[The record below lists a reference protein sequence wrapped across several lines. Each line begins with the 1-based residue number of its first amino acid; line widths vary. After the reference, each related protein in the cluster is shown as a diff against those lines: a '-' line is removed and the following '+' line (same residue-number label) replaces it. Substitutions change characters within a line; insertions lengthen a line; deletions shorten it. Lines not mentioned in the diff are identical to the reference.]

1 MTLIKFIIIKLVKHN
16 NENDDMAEDLKMLN
30 EWKHADRNIQYRVIN
45 ALLKEN
51 IWTHSTTI
59 SKENHYITIEYEQV
73 LLNVYYKCESALSRY
88 EFEGPIFY
96 INHQHKESV
105 DSLEK
110 LLDIL
115 EIDFH
120 IDISLRL
127 KSELIHSRDSFVEV
141 YKEFDL
147 RRNYLKGHDKYINM
161 SERLNFF
168 DWLVKLKK
176 DNDIDDV
183 LYSESLIFEGHPT
196 HPLTKT
202 KLPLSMEEVKAYS
215 PEFEKIINLKVMLLH
230 NDYVTITTIFDDS
243 QFILN
248 EIIPEYREQL
258 QTFTKDSDHLLED
271 YHVILVHPWQY
282 EHTIRN
288 KFKEWL
294 QCNILISTPF
304 HVPSKATSSFR
315 TMSLINRPYYVKL
328 PVNVQAT
335 SAVRTVSPE
344 TTIDG
349 PKLSQALHHELNKYA
364 QLDVALEPYGLFA
377 KTNNDDARQLA
388 CIIREKPFSKDDGIL
403 LVTGALVNKNVV
415 DNEITVDS
423 YLKWISEEINQNSIY
438 QFMRIYTRQLVTPLL
453 ALIQNYGIALEAHM
467 QNTLVHVGPNY
478 QIQFIVR
485 DLGGSRID
493 IKTLSQQL
501 KHIEVQNKSLLVDSI
516 EEVIMKFQ
524 HAVVQNQLAELIF
537 HFKKYDFINEEEL
550 FNIIQEEIELAINN
564 NKPHADT
571 LRKILFGP
579 TIKVKALLKMR
590 MNNKVKK
597 YLNISLD
604 NPIKKEVN

>member
-1 MTLIKFIIIKLVKHN
+1 MKT
-16 NENDDMAEDLKMLN
+16 NDKAEDLKMLN
-30 EWKHADRNIQYRVIN
+30 EWKHADRNMQYRVVN
-45 ALLKEN
+45 ALIKEN

-59 SKENHYITIEYEQV
+59 FKENHYITIEFEQV
-73 LLNVYYKCESALSRY
+73 LLNVHYKYESALSRY
-88 EFEGPIFY
+88 EFDGPIIY

-105 DSLEK
+105 DSLEN

-115 EIDFH
+115 VTDFH
-120 IDISLRL
+120 IDIPFHL
-127 KSELIHSRDSFVEV
+127 KSELIHSRDSFIEV
-141 YKEFDL
+141 YKAFDT
-147 RRNYLKGHDKYINM
+147 RHEYLQRHDKYINA

-168 DWLVKLKK
+168 TWLEKLKK

-202 KLPLSMEEVKAYS
+202 KLPLSMEEVRTYS
-215 PEFEKIINLKVMLLH
+215 PEFEKIINLKVMLIH
-230 NDYVTITTIFDDS
+230 NEYVNVTTILDHS

-248 EIIPEYREQL
+248 EVIPEYIDELHTFMNDRERL
-258 QTFTKDSDHLLED
+258 LKD
-271 YHVILVHPWQY
+271 YKVILVHPWQY

-288 KFKEWL
+288 KYKEWL
-294 QCNILISTPF
+294 QDYILISTPF
-304 HVPSKATSSFR
+304 QVPSKATSSFR
-315 TMSLINRPYYVKL
+315 TMSLINHPYHVKL

-349 PKLSQALHHELNKYA
+349 PKLSQALHRELNQYT
-364 QLDVALEPYGLFA
+364 QLDVVLEPYGLFA
-377 KTNNDDARQLA
+377 KTDSDDARQLA
-388 CIIREKPFSKDDGIL
+388 CIIREKPFTKDDGIL

-423 YLKWISEEINQNSIY
+423 YLKWINDDINQHTIR
-438 QFMRIYTRQLVTPLL
+438 QFMRNYTRQLVTPLL
-453 ALIQNYGIALEAHM
+453 ALIQDYGIALEAHM
-467 QNTLVHVGPNY
+467 QNTLVHLGPKY

-493 IKTLSQQL
+493 IKTLSQKL
-501 KHIEVQNKSLLVDSI
+501 KHIEVENKSLLADSI

-537 HFKKYDFINEEEL
+537 HFKKYEFIKEEEL
-550 FNIIQEEIELAINN
+550 FNIIQEEIEVAINDT
-564 NKPHADT
+564 KPHADT
-571 LRKILFGP
+571 LRKVLFGP
-579 TIKVKALLKMR
+579 TITVKALLKMR
-590 MNNKVKK
+590 MKKKVKK

-604 NPIKKEVN
+604 NPIKREVN

>member
-1 MTLIKFIIIKLVKHN
+1 MKT
-16 NENDDMAEDLKMLN
+16 NDKAEDLKMLN
-30 EWKHADRNIQYRVIN
+30 EWKHADRNMQYRVVN
-45 ALLKEN
+45 ALIKEN

-59 SKENHYITIEYEQV
+59 FKENHYITIEFEQV
-73 LLNVYYKCESALSRY
+73 LLNVHYKYESALSRY
-88 EFEGPIFY
+88 EFDGPIIY
-96 INHQHKESV
+96 MNHQHKESV
-105 DSLEK
+105 DSLEN

-115 EIDFH
+115 VTDFH
-120 IDISLRL
+120 IDIPFHLR
-127 KSELIHSRDSFVEV
+127 SELIHSRDSFIEV
-141 YKEFDL
+141 YKEFDT
-147 RRNYLKGHDKYINM
+147 RHEYLQRHDKYIND

-168 DWLVKLKK
+168 TWLEKLKK
-176 DNDIDDV
+176 NNDIDDV

-202 KLPLSMEEVKAYS
+202 KLPLSMEEVRTYS
-215 PEFEKIINLKVMLLH
+215 PEFEKIINLKVMLIH
-230 NDYVTITTIFDDS
+230 NEYVNVTTILDHS

-248 EIIPEYREQL
+248 EVIPEYLDELHTFMNNRERL
-258 QTFTKDSDHLLED
+258 LKD
-271 YHVILVHPWQY
+271 YKVILVHPWQY

-294 QCNILISTPF
+294 QNHILISTPF

-315 TMSLINRPYYVKL
+315 TMSLINHPYHVKL

-349 PKLSQALHHELNKYA
+349 PKLSQALHRELNQYT
-364 QLDVALEPYGLFA
+364 QLDVVLEPYGLFA
-377 KTNNDDARQLA
+377 KTDSDDARQLA
-388 CIIREKPFSKDDGIL
+388 CIIREKPFIKNDGIL

-423 YLKWISEEINQNSIY
+423 YLKWMNDDINQHTIH
-438 QFMRIYTRQLVTPLL
+438 QFMRNYTRQLVTPLL
-453 ALIQNYGIALEAHM
+453 ALIQDYGIALEAHM
-467 QNTLVHVGPNY
+467 QNTLVHLGPKY

-493 IKTLSQQL
+493 IKTLSQRL
-501 KHIEVQNKSLLVDSI
+501 KHIEVENKSLLADSI

-537 HFKKYDFINEEEL
+537 HFKKYDFIKEEEL
-550 FNIIQEEIELAINN
+550 FNIIQEEIEVAINDT
-564 NKPHADT
+564 KPHADT
-571 LRKILFGP
+571 LRKVLFGP
-579 TIKVKALLKMR
+579 TITVKALLKMR
-590 MNNKVKK
+590 MKKKVKK

-604 NPIKKEVN
+604 NPIKREVN

>member
-1 MTLIKFIIIKLVKHN
+1 
-16 NENDDMAEDLKMLN
+16 MLN
-30 EWKHADRNIQYRVIN
+30 EWKHADRNMQYRVVN
-45 ALLKEN
+45 ALIKEN

-59 SKENHYITIEYEQV
+59 FKENHYITIEFEQV
-73 LLNVYYKCESALSRY
+73 LLNVHYKYESALSRY
-88 EFEGPIFY
+88 EFDGPIIY
-96 INHQHKESV
+96 MNHQHKESV
-105 DSLEK
+105 DSLEN

-115 EIDFH
+115 VTDFH
-120 IDISLRL
+120 IDIPFHL
-127 KSELIHSRDSFVEV
+127 KSELIHSRDSFIEV
-141 YKEFDL
+141 YKEFDT
-147 RRNYLKGHDKYINM
+147 RHEYLQRHDKYIND

-168 DWLVKLKK
+168 TWLEKLKK
-176 DNDIDDV
+176 NNDIDDV

-196 HPLTKT
+196 HSLTKT
-202 KLPLSMEEVKAYS
+202 KLPLSMEEVRTYS
-215 PEFEKIINLKVMLLH
+215 PEFEKIINLKVMLIH
-230 NDYVTITTIFDDS
+230 NEYVNVTTILDHS

-248 EIIPEYREQL
+248 EVIPEYLDELHTFMNDRERL
-258 QTFTKDSDHLLED
+258 LKD
-271 YHVILVHPWQY
+271 YKVILVHPWQY

-294 QCNILISTPF
+294 QNHILISTPF

-315 TMSLINRPYYVKL
+315 TMSLINHPYHVKL

-349 PKLSQALHHELNKYA
+349 PKLSQALHRELNQYT
-364 QLDVALEPYGLFA
+364 QLDVVLEPYGLFA
-377 KTNNDDARQLA
+377 KTDSDDARQLA
-388 CIIREKPFSKDDGIL
+388 CIIREKPFIKNDGIL

-423 YLKWISEEINQNSIY
+423 YLKWINDDINQHTIH
-438 QFMRIYTRQLVTPLL
+438 QFMRNYTRQLVTPLL
-453 ALIQNYGIALEAHM
+453 ALIQDYGIALEAHM
-467 QNTLVHVGPNY
+467 QNTLVHLGPKY

-493 IKTLSQQL
+493 IKTLSQRL
-501 KHIEVQNKSLLVDSI
+501 KHIEVENKSLLADSI

-537 HFKKYDFINEEEL
+537 HFKKYEFIKEEEL
-550 FNIIQEEIELAINN
+550 FNIIQEEIEVAINDT
-564 NKPHADT
+564 KPHADT
-571 LRKILFGP
+571 LRKVLFGP
-579 TIKVKALLKMR
+579 TITVKALLKMR
-590 MNNKVKK
+590 MKKKVKK

-604 NPIKKEVN
+604 NPIKREVN

>member
-1 MTLIKFIIIKLVKHN
+1 MKT
-16 NENDDMAEDLKMLN
+16 NDKAEDLKMLN
-30 EWKHADRNIQYRVIN
+30 EWKHADRNMQYRVVN
-45 ALLKEN
+45 ALIKEN

-59 SKENHYITIEYEQV
+59 FKENHYITIEFEQV
-73 LLNVYYKCESALSRY
+73 LLNVHYKYESALSRY
-88 EFEGPIFY
+88 EFDGPIIY
-96 INHQHKESV
+96 MNHQHKESV
-105 DSLEK
+105 DSLEN

-115 EIDFH
+115 VTDFH
-120 IDISLRL
+120 IDIPFHL
-127 KSELIHSRDSFVEV
+127 KSELIHSRDSFIEV
-141 YKEFDL
+141 YKAFDT
-147 RRNYLKGHDKYINM
+147 RREYLQRHDTYINA
-161 SERLNFF
+161 SEHLNFF
-168 DWLVKLKK
+168 VWLEKLKK
-176 DNDIDDV
+176 DKDIDDV

-202 KLPLSMEEVKAYS
+202 KLPLSMEEVRTYS
-215 PEFEKIINLKVMLLH
+215 PEFEKIINLKVMLIH
-230 NDYVTITTIFDDS
+230 NEYVNVTTILDHS

-248 EIIPEYREQL
+248 EVIPEYLDELHTFMNNRERL
-258 QTFTKDSDHLLED
+258 LKD
-271 YHVILVHPWQY
+271 YKVILVHPWQY

-294 QCNILISTPF
+294 QNHILISTPF

-315 TMSLINRPYYVKL
+315 TMSLINHPYHVKL

-349 PKLSQALHHELNKYA
+349 PKLSQALHRELNQYT
-364 QLDVALEPYGLFA
+364 QLDVVLEPYGLFA
-377 KTNNDDARQLA
+377 KTDSDDARQLA
-388 CIIREKPFSKDDGIL
+388 CIIREKPFIKNDGIL

-423 YLKWISEEINQNSIY
+423 YLKWMNDDINQHTIH
-438 QFMRIYTRQLVTPLL
+438 QFMRNYTRQLVIPLL
-453 ALIQNYGIALEAHM
+453 ALIQDYGIALEAHM
-467 QNTLVHVGPNY
+467 QNTLVHLGPEY

-493 IKTLSQQL
+493 IKTLSQKL
-501 KHIEVQNKSLLVDSI
+501 KHIEVENKSLLADSI

-537 HFKKYDFINEEEL
+537 HFKKYDFIKEEEL
-550 FNIIQEEIELAINN
+550 FNIIQEEIEVAINDT
-564 NKPHADT
+564 KPHADT
-571 LRKILFGP
+571 LRKVLFGP
-579 TIKVKALLKMR
+579 TITVKALLKMR
-590 MNNKVKK
+590 MKKKVKK

-604 NPIKKEVN
+604 NPIKREVN

>member
-1 MTLIKFIIIKLVKHN
+1 
-16 NENDDMAEDLKMLN
+16 MLN
-30 EWKHADRNIQYRVIN
+30 EWKHADRNMQYRVVN
-45 ALLKEN
+45 ALIKEN

-59 SKENHYITIEYEQV
+59 FKENHYITIEFEQV
-73 LLNVYYKCESALSRY
+73 LLNVHYKYESALSRY
-88 EFEGPIFY
+88 EFDGPIIY
-96 INHQHKESV
+96 MNHQHKESV
-105 DSLEK
+105 DSLEN

-115 EIDFH
+115 VTDFH
-120 IDISLRL
+120 IDIPFHL
-127 KSELIHSRDSFVEV
+127 KSELIHSRDSFIEV
-141 YKEFDL
+141 YKEFDT
-147 RRNYLKGHDKYINM
+147 RHEYLQRHDKYIND

-168 DWLVKLKK
+168 TWLEKLKK
-176 DNDIDDV
+176 NNDIDDV

-202 KLPLSMEEVKAYS
+202 KLPLSMEEVRTYS
-215 PEFEKIINLKVMLLH
+215 PEFEKIINLKVMLIH
-230 NDYVTITTIFDDS
+230 NEYVNVTTILDHS

-248 EIIPEYREQL
+248 EVIPEYLDELHTFMNDRERL
-258 QTFTKDSDHLLED
+258 LKD
-271 YHVILVHPWQY
+271 YKVILVHPWQY

-294 QCNILISTPF
+294 QNHILISTPF

-315 TMSLINRPYYVKL
+315 TMSLINHPYHVKL

-349 PKLSQALHHELNKYA
+349 PKLSQALHRELNQYT
-364 QLDVALEPYGLFA
+364 QLDVVLEPYGLFA
-377 KTNNDDARQLA
+377 KTDSDDARQLA
-388 CIIREKPFSKDDGIL
+388 CIIREKPFIKNDGIL

-423 YLKWISEEINQNSIY
+423 YLKWINDDINQHTIH
-438 QFMRIYTRQLVTPLL
+438 QFMRNYTRQLVTPLL
-453 ALIQNYGIALEAHM
+453 ALIQDYGIALEAHM
-467 QNTLVHVGPNY
+467 QNTLVHLGPEY

-493 IKTLSQQL
+493 IKTLSQKL
-501 KHIEVQNKSLLVDSI
+501 KHIEVENKSLLADSI

-537 HFKKYDFINEEEL
+537 HFKKYDFIKEEEL
-550 FNIIQEEIELAINN
+550 FNIIQEEIEVAINDT
-564 NKPHADT
+564 KPHADT
-571 LRKILFGP
+571 LRKVLFGP
-579 TIKVKALLKMR
+579 TITVKALLKMR
-590 MNNKVKK
+590 MKKKVKK

-604 NPIKKEVN
+604 NPIKREVN

>member
-1 MTLIKFIIIKLVKHN
+1 MKT
-16 NENDDMAEDLKMLN
+16 NDKAEDLKMLN
-30 EWKHADRNIQYRVIN
+30 EWKHADRNMQYRVVN
-45 ALLKEN
+45 ALIKEN

-59 SKENHYITIEYEQV
+59 FKENHYITIEFEQV
-73 LLNVYYKCESALSRY
+73 LLNVHYKYESALSRY
-88 EFEGPIFY
+88 EFDGPIIY
-96 INHQHKESV
+96 MNHQHKESV
-105 DSLEK
+105 DSLEN

-115 EIDFH
+115 VTDFH
-120 IDISLRL
+120 IDIPFHLR
-127 KSELIHSRDSFVEV
+127 SELIHSRDSFIEV
-141 YKEFDL
+141 YKEFDT
-147 RRNYLKGHDKYINM
+147 RHEYLQRHDKYIND

-168 DWLVKLKK
+168 TWLEKLKK
-176 DNDIDDV
+176 NNDIDDV

-202 KLPLSMEEVKAYS
+202 KLPLSMEEVRTYS
-215 PEFEKIINLKVMLLH
+215 PEFEKIINLKVMLIH
-230 NDYVTITTIFDDS
+230 NEYVNVTTILDHS

-248 EIIPEYREQL
+248 EVIPEYLDELHTFMNDRERL
-258 QTFTKDSDHLLED
+258 LKD
-271 YHVILVHPWQY
+271 YKVILVHPWQY

-294 QCNILISTPF
+294 QNHILISTPF

-315 TMSLINRPYYVKL
+315 TMSLINHPYHVKL

-349 PKLSQALHHELNKYA
+349 PKLSQALHRELNQYT
-364 QLDVALEPYGLFA
+364 QLDVVLEPYGLFA
-377 KTNNDDARQLA
+377 KTDSDDARQLA
-388 CIIREKPFSKDDGIL
+388 CIIREKPFIKNDGIL

-423 YLKWISEEINQNSIY
+423 YLKWMNDDINQHTIH
-438 QFMRIYTRQLVTPLL
+438 QFMRNYTRQLVTPLL
-453 ALIQNYGIALEAHM
+453 ALIQDYGIALEAHM
-467 QNTLVHVGPNY
+467 QNTLVHLGPEY

-493 IKTLSQQL
+493 IKTLSQKL
-501 KHIEVQNKSLLVDSI
+501 KHIEVENKSLLADSI

-537 HFKKYDFINEEEL
+537 HFKKYDFIKEEEL
-550 FNIIQEEIELAINN
+550 FNIIQEEIEVAINDT
-564 NKPHADT
+564 KPHADT
-571 LRKILFGP
+571 LRKVLFGP
-579 TIKVKALLKMR
+579 TITVKALLKMR
-590 MNNKVKK
+590 MKKKVKK

-604 NPIKKEVN
+604 NPIKREVN

>member
-1 MTLIKFIIIKLVKHN
+1 MKT
-16 NENDDMAEDLKMLN
+16 NDKAEDLKMLN
-30 EWKHADRNIQYRVIN
+30 EWKHADRNMQYRVVN
-45 ALLKEN
+45 ALIKEN

-59 SKENHYITIEYEQV
+59 FKENHYITIEFEQV
-73 LLNVYYKCESALSRY
+73 LLNVHYKYESALSRY
-88 EFEGPIFY
+88 EFDGPIIY
-96 INHQHKESV
+96 MNHQHKESV
-105 DSLEK
+105 DSLEN

-115 EIDFH
+115 VTDFH
-120 IDISLRL
+120 IDIPFHLR
-127 KSELIHSRDSFVEV
+127 SELIHSRDSFIEV
-141 YKEFDL
+141 YKAFDT
-147 RRNYLKGHDKYINM
+147 RHEYLQRHDKYINA

-168 DWLVKLKK
+168 TWLEKLKK

-202 KLPLSMEEVKAYS
+202 KLPLSMEEVRTYS
-215 PEFEKIINLKVMLLH
+215 PEFEKIINLKVMLIH
-230 NDYVTITTIFDDS
+230 NEYVNVTTILDHS

-248 EIIPEYREQL
+248 EVIPEYLDELHAFMNDRERL
-258 QTFTKDSDHLLED
+258 LKD
-271 YHVILVHPWQY
+271 YKVILVHPWQY

-288 KFKEWL
+288 KYKEWL
-294 QCNILISTPF
+294 QDYILISTPF
-304 HVPSKATSSFR
+304 QVPSKATSSFR
-315 TMSLINRPYYVKL
+315 TMSLINHPYHVKL

-349 PKLSQALHHELNKYA
+349 PKLSQALHRELNQYT

-377 KTNNDDARQLA
+377 KTDSDDARQLA
-388 CIIREKPFSKDDGIL
+388 CIIREKPFTKDDGIL

-423 YLKWISEEINQNSIY
+423 YLKWINDDINQHTIH
-438 QFMRIYTRQLVTPLL
+438 QFMRNYTRQLVTPLL
-453 ALIQNYGIALEAHM
+453 ALIQDYGIALEAHM
-467 QNTLVHVGPNY
+467 QNTLVHLGPKY

-493 IKTLSQQL
+493 IKTLSQRL
-501 KHIEVQNKSLLVDSI
+501 KHIEVENKSLLADSI

-537 HFKKYDFINEEEL
+537 HFKKYDFIKEEEL
-550 FNIIQEEIELAINN
+550 FNIIQEEIEVAINDT
-564 NKPHADT
+564 KPHADT
-571 LRKILFGP
+571 LRKVLFGP
-579 TIKVKALLKMR
+579 TITVKALLKMR
-590 MNNKVKK
+590 MKKKVKK

-604 NPIKKEVN
+604 NPIKREVN

>member
-1 MTLIKFIIIKLVKHN
+1 MKT
-16 NENDDMAEDLKMLN
+16 NDKAEDLKMLN
-30 EWKHADRNIQYRVIN
+30 EWKHADRNMQYRVVN
-45 ALLKEN
+45 ALIKEN

-59 SKENHYITIEYEQV
+59 FKENHYITIEFEQV
-73 LLNVYYKCESALSRY
+73 LLNVHYKYESALSRY
-88 EFEGPIFY
+88 EFDGPIIY
-96 INHQHKESV
+96 MNHQHKESV
-105 DSLEK
+105 DSLEN

-115 EIDFH
+115 VTDFH
-120 IDISLRL
+120 IDIPFHL
-127 KSELIHSRDSFVEV
+127 KSELIHSRDSFIEV
-141 YKEFDL
+141 YKEFDT
-147 RRNYLKGHDKYINM
+147 RHEYLQRHDKYIND

-168 DWLVKLKK
+168 TWLEKLKK
-176 DNDIDDV
+176 NNDIDDV

-202 KLPLSMEEVKAYS
+202 KLPLSMEEVRTYS
-215 PEFEKIINLKVMLLH
+215 PEFEKIINLKVMLIH
-230 NDYVTITTIFDDS
+230 NEYVNVTTILDHS

-248 EIIPEYREQL
+248 EVIPEYLDELHTFMNNRERL
-258 QTFTKDSDHLLED
+258 LKD
-271 YHVILVHPWQY
+271 YKVILVHPWQY

-294 QCNILISTPF
+294 QNHILISTPF

-315 TMSLINRPYYVKL
+315 TMSLINHPYHVKL

-349 PKLSQALHHELNKYA
+349 PKLSQALHRELNQYT
-364 QLDVALEPYGLFA
+364 QLDVVLEPYGLFA
-377 KTNNDDARQLA
+377 KTDSDDARQLA
-388 CIIREKPFSKDDGIL
+388 CIIREKPFIKNDGIL

-423 YLKWISEEINQNSIY
+423 YLKWINDDINQHTIH
-438 QFMRIYTRQLVTPLL
+438 QFMRNYTRQLVTPLL
-453 ALIQNYGIALEAHM
+453 ALIQDYGIALEAHM
-467 QNTLVHVGPNY
+467 QNTLVHLGPKY

-493 IKTLSQQL
+493 IKTLSQRL
-501 KHIEVQNKSLLVDSI
+501 KHIEVENKSLLADSI

-537 HFKKYDFINEEEL
+537 HFKKYEFIKEEEL
-550 FNIIQEEIELAINN
+550 FNIIQEEIEVAINDT
-564 NKPHADT
+564 KPHADT
-571 LRKILFGP
+571 LRKVLFGP
-579 TIKVKALLKMR
+579 TITVKALLKMR
-590 MNNKVKK
+590 MKKKVKK

-604 NPIKKEVN
+604 NPIKREVN

>member
-1 MTLIKFIIIKLVKHN
+1 MKT
-16 NENDDMAEDLKMLN
+16 NDKAEDLKMLN
-30 EWKHADRNIQYRVIN
+30 EWKHADRNMQYRVVN
-45 ALLKEN
+45 ALIKEN

-59 SKENHYITIEYEQV
+59 FKENHYITIEFEQV
-73 LLNVYYKCESALSRY
+73 LLNVHYKYESALSRY
-88 EFEGPIFY
+88 EFDGPIIY
-96 INHQHKESV
+96 MNHQHKESV
-105 DSLEK
+105 DSLEN
-110 LLDIL
+110 LLGIL
-115 EIDFH
+115 VTDFH
-120 IDISLRL
+120 IDIPFHL
-127 KSELIHSRDSFVEV
+127 KSELIHSRDSFIEV
-141 YKEFDL
+141 YKEFDT
-147 RRNYLKGHDKYINM
+147 RHEYLQRHDKYIND

-168 DWLVKLKK
+168 TWLEKLKK
-176 DNDIDDV
+176 NNDIDDV

-202 KLPLSMEEVKAYS
+202 KLPLSMEEVRTYS
-215 PEFEKIINLKVMLLH
+215 PEFEKIINLKVMLIH
-230 NDYVTITTIFDDS
+230 NEYVNVTTILDHS

-248 EIIPEYREQL
+248 EVIPEYLDELHTFMNDRERL
-258 QTFTKDSDHLLED
+258 LKD
-271 YHVILVHPWQY
+271 YKVILVHPWQY

-294 QCNILISTPF
+294 QNHILISTPF

-315 TMSLINRPYYVKL
+315 TMSLINHPYHVKL

-349 PKLSQALHHELNKYA
+349 PKLSQALHRELNQYT
-364 QLDVALEPYGLFA
+364 QLDVVLEPYGLFA
-377 KTNNDDARQLA
+377 KTDSDDARQLA
-388 CIIREKPFSKDDGIL
+388 CIIREKPFIKNDGIL

-423 YLKWISEEINQNSIY
+423 YLKWINDDINQHTIH
-438 QFMRIYTRQLVTPLL
+438 QFMRNYTRQLVTPLL
-453 ALIQNYGIALEAHM
+453 ALIQDYGIALEAHM
-467 QNTLVHVGPNY
+467 QNTLVHLGPKY

-493 IKTLSQQL
+493 IKTLSQRL
-501 KHIEVQNKSLLVDSI
+501 KHIEVENKSLLADSI

-537 HFKKYDFINEEEL
+537 HFKKYEFIKEEEL
-550 FNIIQEEIELAINN
+550 FNIIQEEIEVAINDT
-564 NKPHADT
+564 KPHADT
-571 LRKILFGP
+571 LRKVLFGP
-579 TIKVKALLKMR
+579 TITVKALLKMR
-590 MNNKVKK
+590 MKKKVKK

-604 NPIKKEVN
+604 NPIKREVN

>member
-1 MTLIKFIIIKLVKHN
+1 MKT
-16 NENDDMAEDLKMLN
+16 NDKAEDLKMLN
-30 EWKHADRNIQYRVIN
+30 EWKHADRNMQYRVVN
-45 ALLKEN
+45 ALIKEN

-59 SKENHYITIEYEQV
+59 FKENHYITIEFEQV
-73 LLNVYYKCESALSRY
+73 LLNVHYKYESALSRY
-88 EFEGPIFY
+88 EFDGPIIY
-96 INHQHKESV
+96 MNHQHKESV
-105 DSLEK
+105 DSLEN

-115 EIDFH
+115 VTDFH
-120 IDISLRL
+120 IDIPFHL
-127 KSELIHSRDSFVEV
+127 KSELIHSRDSFIEV
-141 YKEFDL
+141 YKEFDT
-147 RRNYLKGHDKYINM
+147 RHEYLQRHDKYIND

-168 DWLVKLKK
+168 TWLEKLKK
-176 DNDIDDV
+176 NNDIDDV

-202 KLPLSMEEVKAYS
+202 KLPLSMEEVRTYS
-215 PEFEKIINLKVMLLH
+215 PEFEKIINMKVMLIH
-230 NDYVTITTIFDDS
+230 NEYVNVTTILDHS

-248 EIIPEYREQL
+248 EVIPEYLDELHTFMNDRERL
-258 QTFTKDSDHLLED
+258 LKD
-271 YHVILVHPWQY
+271 YKVILVHPWQY

-294 QCNILISTPF
+294 QNHILISTPF

-315 TMSLINRPYYVKL
+315 TMSLINHPYHVKL

-349 PKLSQALHHELNKYA
+349 PKLSQALHRELNQYT
-364 QLDVALEPYGLFA
+364 QLDVVLEPYGLFA
-377 KTNNDDARQLA
+377 KTDSDDARQLA
-388 CIIREKPFSKDDGIL
+388 CIIREKPFIKNDGIL

-423 YLKWISEEINQNSIY
+423 YLKWMNDDINQHTIH
-438 QFMRIYTRQLVTPLL
+438 QFMRNYTRQLVTPLL
-453 ALIQNYGIALEAHM
+453 ALIQDYGIALEAHM
-467 QNTLVHVGPNY
+467 QNTLVHLGPKY

-493 IKTLSQQL
+493 IKTLSQRL
-501 KHIEVQNKSLLVDSI
+501 KHIEVENKSLLADSI

-537 HFKKYDFINEEEL
+537 HFKKYEFIKEEEL
-550 FNIIQEEIELAINN
+550 FNIIQEEIEVAINDT
-564 NKPHADT
+564 KPHADT
-571 LRKILFGP
+571 LRKVLFGP
-579 TIKVKALLKMR
+579 TITVKALLKMR
-590 MNNKVKK
+590 MKKKVKK

-604 NPIKKEVN
+604 NPIKREVN

>member
-1 MTLIKFIIIKLVKHN
+1 MKT
-16 NENDDMAEDLKMLN
+16 NDKAEDLKMLN
-30 EWKHADRNIQYRVIN
+30 EWKHADRNMQYRVIN
-45 ALLKEN
+45 ALIKEN

-59 SKENHYITIEYEQV
+59 FKENHYITIEFEQV
-73 LLNVYYKCESALSRY
+73 LLNVHYKYESALSRY
-88 EFEGPIFY
+88 EFDGPIIY
-96 INHQHKESV
+96 MNHQHKESV
-105 DSLEK
+105 DSLEN

-115 EIDFH
+115 VTDFH
-120 IDISLRL
+120 IDIPFHLR
-127 KSELIHSRDSFVEV
+127 SELIHSRDSFIEV
-141 YKEFDL
+141 YKEFDT
-147 RRNYLKGHDKYINM
+147 RHEYLQRHDKYIND

-168 DWLVKLKK
+168 TWLEKLKK
-176 DNDIDDV
+176 NNDIDDV

-202 KLPLSMEEVKAYS
+202 KLPLSMEEVRTYS
-215 PEFEKIINLKVMLLH
+215 PEFEKIINLKVMLIH
-230 NDYVTITTIFDDS
+230 NEYVNVTTILDHS

-248 EIIPEYREQL
+248 EVIPEYLDELHTFMNNRERL
-258 QTFTKDSDHLLED
+258 LKD
-271 YHVILVHPWQY
+271 YKVILVHPWQY

-294 QCNILISTPF
+294 QNHILISTPF

-315 TMSLINRPYYVKL
+315 TMSLINHPYHVKL

-349 PKLSQALHHELNKYA
+349 PKLSQALHRELNQYT
-364 QLDVALEPYGLFA
+364 QLDVVLEPYGLFA
-377 KTNNDDARQLA
+377 KTDSDDARQLA
-388 CIIREKPFSKDDGIL
+388 CIIREKPFIKNDGIL

-423 YLKWISEEINQNSIY
+423 YLKWMNDDINQYTIH
-438 QFMRIYTRQLVTPLL
+438 QFMRNYTRQLVTPLL
-453 ALIQNYGIALEAHM
+453 ALIQDYGIALEAHM
-467 QNTLVHVGPNY
+467 QNTLVHLGPEY

-493 IKTLSQQL
+493 IKTLSQKL
-501 KHIEVQNKSLLVDSI
+501 KHIEVENKSLLADSI

-537 HFKKYDFINEEEL
+537 HFKKYDFIKEEEL
-550 FNIIQEEIELAINN
+550 FNIIQEEIEVAINDT
-564 NKPHADT
+564 KPHADT
-571 LRKILFGP
+571 LRKVLFGP
-579 TIKVKALLKMR
+579 TITVKALLKMR
-590 MNNKVKK
+590 MKKKVKK

-604 NPIKKEVN
+604 NPIKREVN

>member
-1 MTLIKFIIIKLVKHN
+1 MKT
-16 NENDDMAEDLKMLN
+16 NDKAEDLKMLN
-30 EWKHADRNIQYRVIN
+30 EWKHADRNMQYRVVN
-45 ALLKEN
+45 ALIKEN

-59 SKENHYITIEYEQV
+59 FKENHYITIEFEQV
-73 LLNVYYKCESALSRY
+73 LLNVHYKYESALSRY
-88 EFEGPIFY
+88 EFDGPIIY
-96 INHQHKESV
+96 MNHQHKESV
-105 DSLEK
+105 DSLEN

-115 EIDFH
+115 VTDFH
-120 IDISLRL
+120 IDIPFHL
-127 KSELIHSRDSFVEV
+127 KSELIHSRDSFIEV
-141 YKEFDL
+141 YKEFDT
-147 RRNYLKGHDKYINM
+147 RHEYLQRHDKYIND

-168 DWLVKLKK
+168 TWLEKLKK
-176 DNDIDDV
+176 NNDIDDV

-202 KLPLSMEEVKAYS
+202 KLPLSMEEVRTYS
-215 PEFEKIINLKVMLLH
+215 PEFEKIINLKVMLIH
-230 NDYVTITTIFDDS
+230 NEYVNVTTILDHS

-248 EIIPEYREQL
+248 EVIPEYLDELHTFMNNRERL
-258 QTFTKDSDHLLED
+258 LKD
-271 YHVILVHPWQY
+271 YKVILVHPWQY

-294 QCNILISTPF
+294 QNHILISTPF

-315 TMSLINRPYYVKL
+315 TMSLINHPYHVKL

-349 PKLSQALHHELNKYA
+349 PKLSQALHRELNQYT

-377 KTNNDDARQLA
+377 KTDSDDARQLA
-388 CIIREKPFSKDDGIL
+388 CIIREKPFIKNDGIL

-423 YLKWISEEINQNSIY
+423 YLKWMNDDINQHTIH
-438 QFMRIYTRQLVTPLL
+438 QFMRNYTRQLVTPLL
-453 ALIQNYGIALEAHM
+453 ALIQDYGIALEAHM
-467 QNTLVHVGPNY
+467 QNTLVHLGPKY

-493 IKTLSQQL
+493 IKTLSQKL
-501 KHIEVQNKSLLVDSI
+501 KHIEVENKSLLADSI

-537 HFKKYDFINEEEL
+537 HFKKYDFIKEEEL
-550 FNIIQEEIELAINN
+550 FNIIQEEIEVAINDT
-564 NKPHADT
+564 KPHADT
-571 LRKILFGP
+571 LRKVLFGP
-579 TIKVKALLKMR
+579 TITVKALLKMR
-590 MNNKVKK
+590 MKKKVKK

-604 NPIKKEVN
+604 NPIKREVN

>member
-1 MTLIKFIIIKLVKHN
+1 MKT
-16 NENDDMAEDLKMLN
+16 NDKAEDLKMLN
-30 EWKHADRNIQYRVIN
+30 EWKHADRNMQYRVVN
-45 ALLKEN
+45 ALIKEN

-59 SKENHYITIEYEQV
+59 FKENHYITIEFEQV
-73 LLNVYYKCESALSRY
+73 LLNVHYKYESALSRY
-88 EFEGPIFY
+88 EFDGPIIY
-96 INHQHKESV
+96 MNHQHKESV

-115 EIDFH
+115 VTDFH
-120 IDISLRL
+120 IDIPFHL
-127 KSELIHSRDSFVEV
+127 KSELIHSRDSFIEV
-141 YKEFDL
+141 YKEFDT
-147 RRNYLKGHDKYINM
+147 RHEYLQRHDKYINA

-168 DWLVKLKK
+168 TWLEKLKK

-202 KLPLSMEEVKAYS
+202 KLPLSMEEVRTYS
-215 PEFEKIINLKVMLLH
+215 PEFEKIINLKVMLIH
-230 NDYVTITTIFDDS
+230 NEYVNVTTILDHS

-248 EIIPEYREQL
+248 EVIPEYLDELHTFMNDRERL
-258 QTFTKDSDHLLED
+258 LKD
-271 YHVILVHPWQY
+271 YKVILVHPWQY

-294 QCNILISTPF
+294 QNHILISTPF

-315 TMSLINRPYYVKL
+315 TMSLINHPYHVKL

-349 PKLSQALHHELNKYA
+349 PKLSQALHRELNQYT
-364 QLDVALEPYGLFA
+364 QLDVVLEPYGLFA
-377 KTNNDDARQLA
+377 KTDSDDARQLA
-388 CIIREKPFSKDDGIL
+388 CIIREKPFIKNDGIL

-423 YLKWISEEINQNSIY
+423 YLKWINDDINQHTIH
-438 QFMRIYTRQLVTPLL
+438 QFMRNYTRQLVTPLL
-453 ALIQNYGIALEAHM
+453 ALIQDYGIALEAHM
-467 QNTLVHVGPNY
+467 QNTLVHLGPKY

-493 IKTLSQQL
+493 IKTLSQRL
-501 KHIEVQNKSLLVDSI
+501 KHIEVENKSLLADSI

-537 HFKKYDFINEEEL
+537 HFKKYEFIKEEEL
-550 FNIIQEEIELAINN
+550 FNIIQEEIEVAINDT
-564 NKPHADT
+564 KPHADT
-571 LRKILFGP
+571 LRKVLFGP
-579 TIKVKALLKMR
+579 TITVKALLKMR
-590 MNNKVKK
+590 MKKKVKK

-604 NPIKKEVN
+604 NPIKREVN

>member
-1 MTLIKFIIIKLVKHN
+1 MKT
-16 NENDDMAEDLKMLN
+16 NDKAEDLKMLN
-30 EWKHADRNIQYRVIN
+30 EWKHADRNMQYRVVN
-45 ALLKEN
+45 ALIKEN

-59 SKENHYITIEYEQV
+59 FKENHYITIEFEQV
-73 LLNVYYKCESALSRY
+73 LLNVHYKYESALSRY
-88 EFEGPIFY
+88 EFDGPIIY
-96 INHQHKESV
+96 MNHQHKESV
-105 DSLEK
+105 DSLEN

-115 EIDFH
+115 VTNFH
-120 IDISLRL
+120 IDIPFHL
-127 KSELIHSRDSFVEV
+127 KSELIHSRDSFIEV
-141 YKEFDL
+141 YKEFDT
-147 RRNYLKGHDKYINM
+147 RHEYLQRHDKYIND

-168 DWLVKLKK
+168 TWLEKLKK
-176 DNDIDDV
+176 NNDIDDV

-202 KLPLSMEEVKAYS
+202 KLPLSMEEVRTYS
-215 PEFEKIINLKVMLLH
+215 PEFEKIINLKVMLIH
-230 NDYVTITTIFDDS
+230 NEYVNVTTILDHS

-248 EIIPEYREQL
+248 EVIPEYLDELHTFMNNRERL
-258 QTFTKDSDHLLED
+258 LKD
-271 YHVILVHPWQY
+271 YKVILVHPWQY

-294 QCNILISTPF
+294 QNHILISTPF

-315 TMSLINRPYYVKL
+315 TMSLINHPYHVKL

-349 PKLSQALHHELNKYA
+349 PKLSQALHRELNQYT
-364 QLDVALEPYGLFA
+364 QLDVVLEPYGLFA
-377 KTNNDDARQLA
+377 KTDSDDARQLA
-388 CIIREKPFSKDDGIL
+388 CIIREKPFIKNDGIL

-423 YLKWISEEINQNSIY
+423 YLKWMNDDINQHTIH
-438 QFMRIYTRQLVTPLL
+438 QFMRNYTRQLVIPLL
-453 ALIQNYGIALEAHM
+453 ALIQDYGIALEAHM
-467 QNTLVHVGPNY
+467 QNTLVHLGPEY

-493 IKTLSQQL
+493 IKTLSQKL
-501 KHIEVQNKSLLVDSI
+501 KHIEVENKSLLADSI

-537 HFKKYDFINEEEL
+537 HFKKYDFIKEEEL
-550 FNIIQEEIELAINN
+550 FNIIQEEIEVAINDT
-564 NKPHADT
+564 KPHADT
-571 LRKILFGP
+571 LRKVLFGP
-579 TIKVKALLKMR
+579 TITVKALLKMR
-590 MNNKVKK
+590 MKKKVKK

-604 NPIKKEVN
+604 NPIKREVN

>member
-1 MTLIKFIIIKLVKHN
+1 MKT
-16 NENDDMAEDLKMLN
+16 NDKAEDLKMLN
-30 EWKHADRNIQYRVIN
+30 EWKHADRNMQYRVVN
-45 ALLKEN
+45 ALIKEN

-59 SKENHYITIEYEQV
+59 FKENHYITIEFEQV
-73 LLNVYYKCESALSRY
+73 LLNVHYKYESALSRY
-88 EFEGPIFY
+88 EFDGPIIY
-96 INHQHKESV
+96 MNHQHKESV
-105 DSLEK
+105 DSLEN

-115 EIDFH
+115 VTDFH
-120 IDISLRL
+120 IDIPFHL
-127 KSELIHSRDSFVEV
+127 KSELIHSRDSFIEV
-141 YKEFDL
+141 YKEFDT
-147 RRNYLKGHDKYINM
+147 RHEYLQRHDKYIND

-168 DWLVKLKK
+168 TWLEKLKK
-176 DNDIDDV
+176 NNDIDDV

-202 KLPLSMEEVKAYS
+202 KLPLSMEEVRTYS
-215 PEFEKIINLKVMLLH
+215 PEFEKIINLKVMLIH
-230 NDYVTITTIFDDS
+230 NEYVNVTTILDHS

-248 EIIPEYREQL
+248 EVIPEYLDELHTFMNDRERL
-258 QTFTKDSDHLLED
+258 LKD
-271 YHVILVHPWQY
+271 YKVILVHPWQY

-294 QCNILISTPF
+294 QNHILISTPF

-315 TMSLINRPYYVKL
+315 TMSLINHPYHVKL

-349 PKLSQALHHELNKYA
+349 PKLSQALHRELNQYT
-364 QLDVALEPYGLFA
+364 QLDVVLEPYGLFA
-377 KTNNDDARQLA
+377 KTDSDDARQLA
-388 CIIREKPFSKDDGIL
+388 CIIREKPFIKNDGIL

-423 YLKWISEEINQNSIY
+423 YLKWINDDINQHTIH
-438 QFMRIYTRQLVTPLL
+438 QFMRNYTRQLVTPLL
-453 ALIQNYGIALEAHM
+453 ALIQDYGIALEAHM
-467 QNTLVHVGPNY
+467 QNALVHLGPKY

-493 IKTLSQQL
+493 IKTLSQRL
-501 KHIEVQNKSLLVDSI
+501 KHIEVENKSLLADSI

-537 HFKKYDFINEEEL
+537 HFKKYEFIKEEEL
-550 FNIIQEEIELAINN
+550 FNIIQEEIEVAINDT
-564 NKPHADT
+564 KPHADT
-571 LRKILFGP
+571 LRKVLFGP
-579 TIKVKALLKMR
+579 TITVKALLKMR
-590 MNNKVKK
+590 MKKKVKK

-604 NPIKKEVN
+604 NPIKREVN

>member
-1 MTLIKFIIIKLVKHN
+1 MKT
-16 NENDDMAEDLKMLN
+16 NDKAEDLKMLN
-30 EWKHADRNIQYRVIN
+30 EWKHADRNMQYRVIN
-45 ALLKEN
+45 ALIKEN

-59 SKENHYITIEYEQV
+59 FKENHYITIEFEQV
-73 LLNVYYKCESALSRY
+73 LLNVHYKYESALSRY
-88 EFEGPIFY
+88 EFDGPIIY
-96 INHQHKESV
+96 MNHQHKESV
-105 DSLEK
+105 DSLEN

-115 EIDFH
+115 VTDFH
-120 IDISLRL
+120 IDIPFHLR
-127 KSELIHSRDSFVEV
+127 SELIHSRDSFIEV
-141 YKEFDL
+141 YKEFDT
-147 RRNYLKGHDKYINM
+147 RHEYLQRHDKYIND

-168 DWLVKLKK
+168 TWLEKLKK
-176 DNDIDDV
+176 NNDIDDV

-202 KLPLSMEEVKAYS
+202 KLPLSMEEVRTYS
-215 PEFEKIINLKVMLLH
+215 PEFEKIINLKVMLIH
-230 NDYVTITTIFDDS
+230 NEYVNVTTILDHS

-248 EIIPEYREQL
+248 EVIPEYLDELHTFMNDRERL
-258 QTFTKDSDHLLED
+258 LKD
-271 YHVILVHPWQY
+271 YKVILVHPWQY

-294 QCNILISTPF
+294 QNHILISTPF

-315 TMSLINRPYYVKL
+315 TMSLINHPYHVKL

-349 PKLSQALHHELNKYA
+349 PKLSQALHRELNQYT
-364 QLDVALEPYGLFA
+364 QLDVVLEPYGLFA
-377 KTNNDDARQLA
+377 KTDSDDARQLA
-388 CIIREKPFSKDDGIL
+388 CIIREKPFIKNDGIL

-423 YLKWISEEINQNSIY
+423 YLKWMNDDINQHTIH
-438 QFMRIYTRQLVTPLL
+438 QFMRNYTRQLVTPLL
-453 ALIQNYGIALEAHM
+453 ALIQDYGIALEAHM
-467 QNTLVHVGPNY
+467 QNTLVHLGPEY

-493 IKTLSQQL
+493 IKTLSQKL
-501 KHIEVQNKSLLVDSI
+501 KHIEVENKSLLADSI

-537 HFKKYDFINEEEL
+537 HFKKYDFIKEEEL
-550 FNIIQEEIELAINN
+550 FNIIQEEIEVAINDT
-564 NKPHADT
+564 KPHADT
-571 LRKILFGP
+571 LRKVLFGP
-579 TIKVKALLKMR
+579 TITVKALLKMR
-590 MNNKVKK
+590 MKKKVKK

-604 NPIKKEVN
+604 NPIKREVN

>member
-1 MTLIKFIIIKLVKHN
+1 MKT
-16 NENDDMAEDLKMLN
+16 NDKAEDLKMLN
-30 EWKHADRNIQYRVIN
+30 EWKHADRNMQYRVVN
-45 ALLKEN
+45 ALIKEN

-59 SKENHYITIEYEQV
+59 FKENHYITIEFEQV
-73 LLNVYYKCESALSRY
+73 LLNVHYKYESALSRY
-88 EFEGPIFY
+88 EFDGPIIY
-96 INHQHKESV
+96 MNHQHKESV
-105 DSLEK
+105 DSLEN

-115 EIDFH
+115 VTDFH
-120 IDISLRL
+120 IDIPFHL
-127 KSELIHSRDSFVEV
+127 KSELIHSRDSFIEV
-141 YKEFDL
+141 YKEFDT
-147 RRNYLKGHDKYINM
+147 RHEYLQRHDKYIND

-168 DWLVKLKK
+168 TWLEKLKK
-176 DNDIDDV
+176 NNDIDDV

-202 KLPLSMEEVKAYS
+202 KLPLSMEEVRTYS
-215 PEFEKIINLKVMLLH
+215 PEFEKIINLKVMLIH
-230 NDYVTITTIFDDS
+230 NEYVNVTTILDHS

-248 EIIPEYREQL
+248 EVIPEYLDELHTFMNDRERL
-258 QTFTKDSDHLLED
+258 LKD
-271 YHVILVHPWQY
+271 YKVILVHPWQY

-294 QCNILISTPF
+294 QNHILISTPF

-315 TMSLINRPYYVKL
+315 TMSLINHPYHVKL

-349 PKLSQALHHELNKYA
+349 PKLSQALHRELNQYT
-364 QLDVALEPYGLFA
+364 QLDVVLEPYGLFA
-377 KTNNDDARQLA
+377 KTDSDDARQLA
-388 CIIREKPFSKDDGIL
+388 CIIREKPFIKNDGIL

-423 YLKWISEEINQNSIY
+423 YLKWMNDDINQHTIH
-438 QFMRIYTRQLVTPLL
+438 QFMRNYTRQLVIPLL
-453 ALIQNYGIALEAHM
+453 ALIQDYGIALEAHM
-467 QNTLVHVGPNY
+467 QNTLVHLGPEY

-493 IKTLSQQL
+493 IKTLSQKL
-501 KHIEVQNKSLLVDSI
+501 KHIEVENKSLLADSI

-537 HFKKYDFINEEEL
+537 HFKKYDFIKEEEL
-550 FNIIQEEIELAINN
+550 FNIIQEEIEVAINDT
-564 NKPHADT
+564 KPHADT
-571 LRKILFGP
+571 LRKVLFGP
-579 TIKVKALLKMR
+579 TITVKALLKMR
-590 MNNKVKK
+590 MKKKVKK

-604 NPIKKEVN
+604 NPIKREVN

>member
-1 MTLIKFIIIKLVKHN
+1 MKT
-16 NENDDMAEDLKMLN
+16 NDKAEDLKMLN
-30 EWKHADRNIQYRVIN
+30 EWKHADRNMQYRVIN
-45 ALLKEN
+45 ALIKEN

-59 SKENHYITIEYEQV
+59 FKENHYITIEFEQV
-73 LLNVYYKCESALSRY
+73 LLNVHYKYESALSRY
-88 EFEGPIFY
+88 EFDGPIIY
-96 INHQHKESV
+96 MNHQHKESV
-105 DSLEK
+105 DSLEN

-115 EIDFH
+115 VTDFH
-120 IDISLRL
+120 IDIPFHL
-127 KSELIHSRDSFVEV
+127 KSELIHSRDSFIEV
-141 YKEFDL
+141 YKEFDT
-147 RRNYLKGHDKYINM
+147 RHEYLQRHDKYIND

-168 DWLVKLKK
+168 TWLEKLKK
-176 DNDIDDV
+176 NNDIDDV

-202 KLPLSMEEVKAYS
+202 KLPLSMEEVRTYS
-215 PEFEKIINLKVMLLH
+215 PEFEKIINLKVMLIH
-230 NDYVTITTIFDDS
+230 NEYVNVTTILDHS

-248 EIIPEYREQL
+248 EVIPEYLDVLHTFMNNRERL
-258 QTFTKDSDHLLED
+258 LKD
-271 YHVILVHPWQY
+271 YKVILVHPWQY

-294 QCNILISTPF
+294 QNHILISTPF

-315 TMSLINRPYYVKL
+315 TMSLINHPYHVKL

-349 PKLSQALHHELNKYA
+349 PKLSQALHRELNQYT
-364 QLDVALEPYGLFA
+364 QLDVVLEPYGLFA
-377 KTNNDDARQLA
+377 KTDSDDARQLA
-388 CIIREKPFSKDDGIL
+388 CIIREKPFIKNDGIL

-423 YLKWISEEINQNSIY
+423 YLKWMNDDINQHTIH
-438 QFMRIYTRQLVTPLL
+438 QFMRNYTRQLVTPLL
-453 ALIQNYGIALEAHM
+453 ALIQDYGIALEAHM
-467 QNTLVHVGPNY
+467 QNTLVHLGPEY

-493 IKTLSQQL
+493 IKTLSQKL
-501 KHIEVQNKSLLVDSI
+501 KHIEVENKSLLADSI

-537 HFKKYDFINEEEL
+537 HFKKYDFIKEEEL
-550 FNIIQEEIELAINN
+550 FNIIQEEIEVAINDT
-564 NKPHADT
+564 KPHADT
-571 LRKILFGP
+571 LRKVLFGP
-579 TIKVKALLKMR
+579 TITVKALLKMR
-590 MNNKVKK
+590 MKKKVKK

-604 NPIKKEVN
+604 NPIKREVN

>member
-1 MTLIKFIIIKLVKHN
+1 MKT
-16 NENDDMAEDLKMLN
+16 NDKAEDLKMLN
-30 EWKHADRNIQYRVIN
+30 EWKHADRNMQYRVVN
-45 ALLKEN
+45 ALIKEN

-59 SKENHYITIEYEQV
+59 FKENHYITIEFEQV
-73 LLNVYYKCESALSRY
+73 LLNVHYKYESALSRY
-88 EFEGPIFY
+88 EFDGPIIY
-96 INHQHKESV
+96 MNHQHKESV
-105 DSLEK
+105 DSLEN

-115 EIDFH
+115 VTDFH
-120 IDISLRL
+120 IDIPFHL
-127 KSELIHSRDSFVEV
+127 KSEFIHSRDSFIEV
-141 YKEFDL
+141 YKEFDT
-147 RRNYLKGHDKYINM
+147 RHEYLQRHDKYIND

-168 DWLVKLKK
+168 TWLEKLKK

-202 KLPLSMEEVKAYS
+202 KLPLSMEEVRTYS
-215 PEFEKIINLKVMLLH
+215 PEFEKIINLKVMLIH
-230 NDYVTITTIFDDS
+230 NEYVNVTTILDHS

-248 EIIPEYREQL
+248 EVIPEYLDELHTFMNDRERL
-258 QTFTKDSDHLLED
+258 LKD
-271 YHVILVHPWQY
+271 YKVILVHPWQY

-294 QCNILISTPF
+294 QNHILISTPF

-315 TMSLINRPYYVKL
+315 TMSLINHPYHVKL

-349 PKLSQALHHELNKYA
+349 PKLSQALHRELNQYT
-364 QLDVALEPYGLFA
+364 QLDVVLEPYGLFA
-377 KTNNDDARQLA
+377 KTDSDDARQLA
-388 CIIREKPFSKDDGIL
+388 CIIREKPFIKNDGIL

-423 YLKWISEEINQNSIY
+423 YLKWINDDINQHTIH
-438 QFMRIYTRQLVTPLL
+438 QFMRNYTRQLVTPLL
-453 ALIQNYGIALEAHM
+453 ALIQDYGIALEAHM
-467 QNTLVHVGPNY
+467 QNTLVHLGPKY

-493 IKTLSQQL
+493 IKTLSQRL
-501 KHIEVQNKSLLVDSI
+501 KHIEVENKSLLADSI

-537 HFKKYDFINEEEL
+537 HFKKYEFIKEEEL
-550 FNIIQEEIELAINN
+550 FNIIQEEIEVAINDT
-564 NKPHADT
+564 KPHADT
-571 LRKILFGP
+571 LRKVLFGP
-579 TIKVKALLKMR
+579 TITVKALLKMR
-590 MNNKVKK
+590 MKKKVKK

-604 NPIKKEVN
+604 NPIKREVN

>member
-1 MTLIKFIIIKLVKHN
+1 MKT
-16 NENDDMAEDLKMLN
+16 NDKAEDLKMLN
-30 EWKHADRNIQYRVIN
+30 EWKHADRNMQYRVIN
-45 ALLKEN
+45 ALIKEN

-59 SKENHYITIEYEQV
+59 FKENHYITIEFEQV
-73 LLNVYYKCESALSRY
+73 LLNVHYKYESALSRY
-88 EFEGPIFY
+88 EFDGPIIY
-96 INHQHKESV
+96 MNHQHKESV

-115 EIDFH
+115 VTDFH
-120 IDISLRL
+120 IDIPFHL
-127 KSELIHSRDSFVEV
+127 KSELIHSRDSFIEV
-141 YKEFDL
+141 YKEFDT
-147 RRNYLKGHDKYINM
+147 RHEYLQRHDKYIND

-168 DWLVKLKK
+168 TWLEKLKK
-176 DNDIDDV
+176 NNDIDDV

-202 KLPLSMEEVKAYS
+202 KLPLSMEEVRTYS
-215 PEFEKIINLKVMLLH
+215 PEFEKIINLKVMLIH
-230 NDYVTITTIFDDS
+230 NEYVNVTTILDHS

-248 EIIPEYREQL
+248 EVIPEYLDELHTFMNDRERL
-258 QTFTKDSDHLLED
+258 LKD
-271 YHVILVHPWQY
+271 YKVILVHPWQY

-294 QCNILISTPF
+294 QNHILISTPF

-315 TMSLINRPYYVKL
+315 TMSLINHPYHVKL

-349 PKLSQALHHELNKYA
+349 PKLSQALHRELNQYT

-377 KTNNDDARQLA
+377 KTASDDARQLA
-388 CIIREKPFSKDDGIL
+388 CIIREKPFTKDDGIL

-423 YLKWISEEINQNSIY
+423 YLKWINDDINQHTIH
-438 QFMRIYTRQLVTPLL
+438 QFMRNYTRQLVTPLL
-453 ALIQNYGIALEAHM
+453 ALIQDYGIALEAHM
-467 QNTLVHVGPNY
+467 QNTLVHLGPEY

-493 IKTLSQQL
+493 IKTLSQKL
-501 KHIEVQNKSLLVDSI
+501 KHIEVENKSLLADSI

-524 HAVVQNQLAELIF
+524 HAIVQNQLAELIF
-537 HFKKYDFINEEEL
+537 HFKKYEFIKEEEL
-550 FNIIQEEIELAINN
+550 FNIIQEEIEVAINDT
-564 NKPHADT
+564 KPHADT
-571 LRKILFGP
+571 LRKVLFGP
-579 TIKVKALLKMR
+579 TITVKALLKMR
-590 MNNKVKK
+590 MKKKVKK

-604 NPIKKEVN
+604 NPIKREVN